1 MIMRINKSILIIIG
15 LLFLL
20 PSLGQAIEV
29 HFKSQAQVT
38 GQRITLGEIAKIN
51 PEAAERKF
59 SEERLFRAPRAGQT
73 KVYKTKVL
81 KAYVLQALPRGIT
94 IKWSGSEKIIVR
106 RKGIL
111 ITQEKLKNVINSYLE
126 EKRKDFPKI
135 DLHFIA
141 NNFPDPFTVP
151 TGKMSYEV
159 IPGQP
164 DIIGSHHLTVL
175 FEIDGQVVKNVT
187 IRGKLKAIAPVIT
200 AIKDLSRG
208 AVINKKDVRQK
219 KCELAKLRDPC
230 FRIAS
235 VIGKRLK
242 RKIDSGEVIEQHDL
256 TLPIMVNRGQLVTM
270 VAKKG
275 PLEIRAKGVACSN
288 GKQGE
293 VIKVRNTNSQREI
306 FCKVTGSG
314 QVLVEF

>member
-1 MIMRINKSILIIIG
+1 MVMRMNKPILIIIG

-38 GQRITLGEIAKIN
+38 GQRLTLGEIAKIS
-51 PEAAERKF
+51 PESADKKF
-59 SEERLFRAPRAGQT
+59 SGKRLFRAPRAGKT

-81 KAYVLQALPRGIT
+81 KAYVLQVLPQGIK
-94 IKWSGSEKIIVR
+94 INWSGSKKIIVR

-126 EKRKDFPKI
+126 EKRKDFPKV
-135 DLHFIA
+135 DLNFMA
-141 NNFPDPFTVP
+141 NDFPDPFTLPLGEV
-151 TGKMSYEV
+151 SYKV
-159 IPGQP
+159 IPGQTN
-164 DIIGSHHLTVL
+164 IIGSRHLTVL
-175 FEIDGQVVKNVT
+175 FRIDGEMVKNVT
-187 IRGKLKAIAPVIT
+187 IRGKLQAIAPVVT
-200 AIKDLSRG
+200 ATKSLSRG
-208 AVINKKDVRQK
+208 SVITNRDIRLKE
-219 KCELAKLRDPC
+219 CELAGLRDPC
-230 FRIAS
+230 FRIES
-235 VIGKRLK
+235 VQGKRLK

-275 PLEIRAKGVACSN
+275 PLKIKAKGVACSD

-306 FCKVTGSG
+306 FCKVTGHG